1 MDEGW
6 KDTGCIYLYIVMNE
20 WWHNLLS
27 LDPLS
32 SQKIP
37 VYRLAEAKIGCSL
50 AESAEKIAYSAWLAK
65 AASVPNSLHVVYIN
79 TSLVT
84 KAQSHEII
92 PTITCTSSNVLQTI
106 LQSFAQIPD
115 LNIW

>member
-1 MDEGW
+1 MLFFH
-6 KDTGCIYLYIVMNE
+6 T
-20 WWHNLLS
+20 
-27 LDPLS
+27 
-32 SQKIP
+32 QKIP

-50 AESAEKIAYSAWLAK
+50 AESAEKIAYSAWLTK